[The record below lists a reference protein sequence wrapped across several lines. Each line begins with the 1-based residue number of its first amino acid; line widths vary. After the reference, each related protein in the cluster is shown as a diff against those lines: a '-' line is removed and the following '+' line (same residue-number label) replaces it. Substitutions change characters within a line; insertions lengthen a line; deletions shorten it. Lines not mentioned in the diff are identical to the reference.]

1 MIRFHNL
8 VKDTILLIVRIK
20 VRNYTKTLVK
30 MKIDVFWRGKI
41 IYV

>member
-1 MIRFHNL
+1 MIRFYNL
-8 VKDTILLIVRIK
+8 VKDTILLIVRIQ
-20 VRNYTKTLVK
+20 VRNCTKTLVK